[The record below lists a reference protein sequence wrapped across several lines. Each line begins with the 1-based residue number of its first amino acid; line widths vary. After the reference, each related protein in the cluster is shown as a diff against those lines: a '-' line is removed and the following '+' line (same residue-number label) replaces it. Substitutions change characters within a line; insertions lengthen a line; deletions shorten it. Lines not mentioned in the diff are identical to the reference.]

1 METMIDKED
10 LEIRRHMAKF
20 IVQRMDELGIIEA
33 DLARA
38 LKSDP
43 RKVNRV
49 VRGENTP
56 SITFTRQLARAL
68 QCTTDEL
75 CNNAGSLA
83 HS

>member
-1 METMIDKED
+1 METMIDKDD

-20 IVQRMDELGIIEA
+20 IKSRLDELGMTEA

-38 LKSDP
+38 TDSDS

-75 CNNAGSLA
+75 CDNAGSFA

>member
-1 METMIDKED
+1 MIDKED
-10 LEIRRHMAKF
+10 LEIRRHMATF
-20 IVQRMDELGIIEA
+20 IQQRLNDLGMIEA

-38 LKSDP
+38 TKTDS

-49 VRGENTP
+49 VRGLNTP

-75 CNNAGSLA
+75 CNNVDSLT